1 PSEFRPD
8 VDAARAVVARALAAG
23 ASLLSE
29 PDAKA
34 VLAAYGIPVVPTR
47 IAEST
52 EHATQVAERVGYPL
66 ALTVLS
72 PDIARKWDVG
82 GVALNLESADAVR
95 TAALGMIKRVGERM
109 PSARITGF
117 TLQPM
122 VPRRNARQLIIGVT
136 TDPLFGPVIL
146 FGEGGRAVEVIRD
159 HAIGLP
165 PLNLP
170 LARELI
176 ARTRID
182 KLLGAY
188 RDRPA
193 ADIDAICLT
202 LVKVSQLV
210 VDLPEIVEIDINP
223 LFAGDE
229 GVVCVDAHMR
239 VDADAPRT
247 GRLAIRPYPKNL
259 EEKARLHTG
268 REVLL
273 RPIRP
278 EDEPAHQ
285 RLLSRT
291 TPEDLRFRFFD
302 SVRQLGHS
310 QMARLTQIDYDREMA
325 FVATAEGEDGE
336 IETLGVVRTVTDPD
350 NVAAEFAILVRS
362 DLKGHGLGRLL
373 LTKMIDYCRRRGTR
387 EMVGEILSENDDML
401 RLAGRLGFTFEPD
414 RETGTIRARLALN

>member
-1 PSEFRPD
+1 
-8 VDAARAVVARALAAG
+8 
-23 ASLLSE
+23 
-29 PDAKA
+29 
-34 VLAAYGIPVVPTR
+34 
-47 IAEST
+47 
-52 EHATQVAERVGYPL
+52 
-66 ALTVLS
+66 
-72 PDIARKWDVG
+72 
-82 GVALNLESADAVR
+82 
-95 TAALGMIKRVGERM
+95 
-109 PSARITGF
+109 
-117 TLQPM
+117 
-122 VPRRNARQLIIGVT
+122 
-136 TDPLFGPVIL
+136 
-146 FGEGGRAVEVIRD
+146 
-159 HAIGLP
+159 
-165 PLNLP
+165 
-170 LARELI
+170 
-176 ARTRID
+176 
-182 KLLGAY
+182 
-188 RDRPA
+188 
-193 ADIDAICLT
+193 
-202 LVKVSQLV
+202 
-210 VDLPEIVEIDINP
+210 
-223 LFAGDE
+223 
-229 GVVCVDAHMR
+229 HMR

-414 RETGTIRARLALN
+414 REPGTIRARLALNCRRGAATTVAYALAPAAADGENRRYMTPVPATAALEIDAIEVLESVSDGFLACDREFRFLYVNGA